1 MENKIWY
8 SIENIFSHEITGLR
22 KCTLDSLDLHE
33 SYIEEAIANQLN
45 EMRWPGMW
53 DIVEAKRRL
62 QEGHKF
68 YYLRDHKGVVGHLW
82 IDDDYIYNVFVHPR
96 RLSGVSELFVKAAMS
111 LDGQKEYNLF
121 CDEWNK
127 KAQNFFEKVGFTK
140 KYS

>member
-1 MENKIWY
+1 MENKVWY
-8 SIENIFSHEITGLR
+8 NCENVFAHEITGLR
-22 KCTLDSLDLHE
+22 KCTLDSFDLHE
-33 SYIEEAIANQLN
+33 TYIKQAIANQLK

-53 DIVEAKRRL
+53 DIIEAKRRL
-62 QEGHKF
+62 EEGHKF

-82 IDDDYIYNVFVHPR
+82 IDEDYIYNVFVHPR
-96 RLSGVSELFVKAAMS
+96 RLDGVSKLFVKAVMS

-127 KAQNFFEKVGFTK
+127 RAQNFFEKVGFTK